1 MPTVTRARI
10 LPASAEEVWRVV
22 SNPERLPGWWPGV
35 ARVEDVGAGAW
46 TTVMESS
53 RGKALRADYS
63 RLSADPGQR
72 IAWRHEVEESPFERI
87 LAESVTEIE
96 LTGGEGGGT
105 RVRLTLRHRPRG
117 WARFG
122 YLQLR
127 AAAVRQ
133 AEGALDGL
141 AGLFGEAA

>member
-1 MPTVTRARI
+1 MPTVTRARTV
-10 LPASAEEVWRVV
+10 PASPDEVWRVV
-22 SNPERLPGWWPGV
+22 SDPERLPGWWPGV

-63 RLSADPGQR
+63 RLSADPGER

-96 LTGGEGGGT
+96 LAGDDGGT

-122 YLQLR
+122 YFQLR

-133 AEGALDGL
+133 ANGALDGL
-141 AGLFGEAA
+141 AKLFPEAR